1 MNSTD
6 ARNGLAIKSCHSVLQ
21 KVRGICL
28 CAKYF
33 QTFILTTSGS
43 WVNIVRNT
51 VDKTW
56 QILAECFCFDFLKKE
71 VLVAFGNQFNC
82 QGGFEGSATLM
93 DSLGDQ
99 LNRYAN
105 VWALTLN
112 IHESFVLLWKCLF
125 EQKAFDQQKSRLKQG
140 CWGVLV
146 YFLKAFR
153 FKLNILIAHFN
164 LINPADWPYHIVAA
178 DLWRLVLSWVLK
190 LILGLRTTEVIEW
203 STA

>member
-33 QTFILTTSGS
+33 QTFIYFRFLSKHCKEYCGQNMT
-43 WVNIVRNT
+43 
-51 VDKTW
+51 
-56 QILAECFCFDFLKKE
+56 ECFCFDFLKKE

-105 VWALTLN
+105 VWAFTLN

-190 LILGLRTTEVIEW
+190 LILELRITEVIER